1 MSTDEGVSTVR
12 IEGAAA
18 IVTGGSS
25 GIGLATARLLAA
37 RGARVGLIARDEG
50 RLAEAAKIVGEA
62 GGRSAVWTHACD
74 VSDEAAV
81 RSAVERF
88 AAEVGE
94 PDLLVNS
101 AGVFIPGYFESMP
114 SELFREHLDIDVL
127 GVIYATRAV
136 VPYMIARKR
145 GHIVNV
151 SSMAGFMGI
160 FGYTAYSTAK
170 FAVMGFSE
178 SLRSE
183 MKPLGIGV
191 TVVCPPDVDTPGLVK
206 EKSLRP
212 PETDKVCGNVAAIPA
227 EQVAAELVRGVE
239 RGKYLV
245 IPGAIGKLY
254 HFLKGVWPGLFF
266 IVTDGDVAKARAAR
280 SAKSGA
286 SSPARE
292 SE

>member
-1 MSTDEGVSTVR
+1 MR
-12 IEGAAA
+12 IEGATA

-25 GIGLATARLLAA
+25 GIGLATARLLAS
-37 RGARVGLIARDEG
+37 RGARVGLIARDEE
-50 RLAEAAKIVGEA
+50 RLALAAELVGKAAETPTT
-62 GGRSAVWTHACD
+62 AVWTHACD

-81 RSAVERF
+81 DRAVERF

-101 AGVFIPGYFESMP
+101 AGVFIPGYFESM
-114 SELFREHLDIDVL
+114 STDLFREHLDIDVL
-127 GVIYATRAV
+127 GLIYATRAV

-191 TVVCPPDVDTPGLVK
+191 TVVCPPDVDTPGLAK
-206 EKSLRP
+206 ERSLRP
-212 PETDKVCGNVAAIPA
+212 PETDKVCGNVAAIRA
-227 EQVAAELVRGVE
+227 EEVAAELVRGVE

-245 IPGAIGKLY
+245 IPGALGKLY
-254 HFLKGVWPGLFF
+254 HLLKGIWPGLFF

-280 SAKSGA
+280 SGLSEGATAAK
-286 SSPARE
+286 E
-292 SE
+292 TE